1 MIRSA
6 PRPALIA
13 AALIAALAGCLP
25 GQGRQAPALGVTP
38 GEPLLQITLPA
49 QGARATLKRVGGN
62 GAVET
67 WQSGDGVSVS
77 LRRGVVVA
85 TRGLG
90 FDLMGADA
98 SQTLT
103 ALSGGGQSGPYR
115 HQMRYLTGDNHS
127 TYLSASCTLT
137 RVGGRHE
144 ETCVT
149 HRGRFTNLYF
159 LDSAGQI
166 LRSRQWIATEIGYMV
181 IEAAG
186 DVPSRQ
192 ESVESVEIV
201 LEP

>member
-1 MIRSA
+1 MIGSA
-6 PRPALIA
+6 LRPALIA

-25 GQGRQAPALGVTP
+25 GQGRQAPSLGVTP
-38 GEPLLQITLPA
+38 GEPLLEITLPA
-49 QGARATLKRVGGN
+49 QGARATLKRVGVN
-62 GAVET
+62 SDVET

-98 SQTLT
+98 GPTLA
-103 ALSGGGQSGPYR
+103 ALSGGPAGPYR

-137 RVGGRHE
+137 RVDGRHE
-144 ETCVT
+144 EACVT

-159 LDSAGQI
+159 LNSAGQI

>member
-1 MIRSA
+1 MIRTA

-13 AALIAALAGCLP
+13 AVLITALAGCLP

-49 QGARATLKRVGGN
+49 QGARATLKRVGVN
-62 GAVET
+62 GDVET

-98 SQTLT
+98 GPTLA
-103 ALSGGGQSGPYR
+103 ALSGGPAGPYR

-127 TYLSASCTLT
+127 TYLSAGCTMAQA
-137 RVGGRHE
+137 GGRHE
-144 ETCVT
+144 ETCIT
-149 HRGRFTNLYF
+149 HRGRFTNLYW
-159 LDSAGQI
+159 LDSAGRI
-166 LRSRQWIATEIGYMV
+166 LKSRQWIATEIGYLE
-181 IEAAG
+181 IESAG
-186 DVPSRQ
+186 GASAGAK
-192 ESVESVEIV
+192 SSESVEIV